1 MPVPGYAICI
11 SIHTPARGVTEAYQ
25 KGGLFIGYFNPHSRK
40 GSDTMGVTSTDTSWY
55 FNPHSHKGSDRGTV
69 RGCYPKNNFNPHSH
83 KGSDQP
89 SSSIQQ
95 ALSISIHTPTRGV
108 TITIDNKLLSGN
120 ISIHTPTRGVTKQGQ
135 GNSDRYPDFNPH
147 SHKGSDS

>member
-1 MPVPGYAICI
+1 MLI
-11 SIHTPARGVTEAYQ
+11 SIHTPTRGVT
-25 KGGLFIGYFNPHSRK
+25 PHSM
-40 GSDTMGVTSTDTSWY
+40 SYPAMVPID

-95 ALSISIHTPTRGV
+95 ALSISIHTPARGV